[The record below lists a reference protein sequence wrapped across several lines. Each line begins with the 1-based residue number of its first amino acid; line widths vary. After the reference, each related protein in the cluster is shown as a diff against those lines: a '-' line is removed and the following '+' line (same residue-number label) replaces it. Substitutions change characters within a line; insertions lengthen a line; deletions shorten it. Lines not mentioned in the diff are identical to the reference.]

1 MHGAG
6 VRRARPGRAGRARRS
21 GSPDPRRTGCDQI
34 LFRLAVRGRDAC
46 PCARLRLWTL
56 TWRPAQEDAP
66 DVSRDT
72 GRSAG
77 TPRARR
83 RTAARRATAVMVV
96 SSALLA
102 VSPLGSIVA
111 VAEDPPTTSAPAPTT
126 PASDSTSSAPG
137 SSSTAPGSSD
147 APTTTGPS
155 SSTTNPQGP
164 SVDTV
169 DPTTT
174 TTPGDSTT
182 SSSAP
187 PLAVSA
193 ILQAANP
200 FDATH
205 GFTVLARHAGE
216 LRAGTT
222 LGAVAVGGDL
232 RFGPYSVTPTPP
244 AQLDE
249 TPIGL
254 LVGGS
259 VGLGSSAGRLT
270 VGDDARLLIGKV
282 GAAQTAAV
290 DGGVAVLPAGADV
303 AADPQLRAN
312 GPQEPQ
318 TVSSPGTFE
327 RAFGGVFADLA
338 ARGRTLAKLKPT
350 LTPTAADGGA
360 IASAGLPRADV
371 HLAAGDDDGPSVW
384 SVHAAD
390 LAQIGSITIDPA
402 PTEQRPLVI
411 NVDGDGGKVLLDRA
425 VTVDAAARADIVW
438 NVVDAKA
445 VVVAQPLAGSLLAP
459 TAPVQIDADVS
470 GQVVAD
476 SVVQRD
482 GTVGGTPFAAE
493 LPKVADTTTTTEP
506 PPSSTQPDTSAV
518 DPAAEAVPE
527 TVPPATG
534 NNAVITVKVGSE
546 RPSASAVNPLPGVT
560 LQLFDGTNAPTTCG
574 HGRLRH
580 VRVRPERRLLVHRA
594 EHAAGRRDEPG
605 PALLGRPDGYAH
617 RLVRS
622 HSVRHRRQRPV
633 LVDPVPVPH
642 RRSAPGRQ
650 HLRVVRHQ
658 RHVHARHGQ
667 HQQRRVRWHLAV
679 VAQQP
684 EPARHVRPQRRPRAR
699 RVGLGR
705 QLARLAQD
713 RREDLH
719 QLARRHALAGR
730 ALHLR
735 HRGPGQHHEQPEPPG
750 HPRLDPDRSRHGE
763 RLDRRSDRGEQHELG
778 PRHRAGGRERH
789 PLRRRH
795 RHHRRQPDGLRQRP
809 GAGELHPPPRA
820 RERHL
825 LGQHGEGQGDPDD
838 RPRRRRRRE
847 RLAQQ
852 PHLDLGTD
860 RQQRLLPD
868 QRLHAAGAALR
879 ALALGTCQGTI
890 SVVKQV
896 VPSTAPPGS
905 ITGAVPAGGWQFG
918 ATTTASGVAINP
930 TSGTTAAASGALNF
944 NLSFPGGTTTA
955 PVTVTET
962 QQAGYTLVQQGG
974 LNATCRRLD
983 TNAAVTVTN
992 SGANGFLVTAA
1003 TAFPVS
1009 CTVYNRAPSPAATVV
1024 VNKKWLI
1031 NGQSFDEGTQPSGF
1045 AAALTIGGVAQGWGV
1060 VRTGFQQGDTTVLNE
1075 TVSLRG
1081 LQCTL
1086 ISSLVTLANGTTV
1099 SARAAV
1105 HGHARGAARTPTRS
1119 RTPSPA
1125 SRG

>member
-1 MHGAG
+1 MHQMVLARSPEARRTTSLRFVRSSSASLPGPVLDGLTELFAVPVVEAYGMTEASHQMTCNPLPPGTAKRGSVGIATGIEVAILDAEHRVLPPGERGEVAIRGATVVDGYENNPAANEAAFTAGWFRTGDEG
-6 VRRARPGRAGRARRS
+6 VLDDEGYLFLTGRLKEQINRGGEKISPLEIDEVAPPPPGHRRGRHVRHPPRQAGRGGRRGGGARRGPRRHRGRAARLPAGAARPVQGAEADRPRGRDPQGRDRQDPTHRPRGAPRALTLFSWAPAPLAFASAIAALGGRHRGHERRRGRAAHAPARRVLDARGVTRYS
-21 GSPDPRRTGCDQI
+21 R
-34 LFRLAVRGRDAC
+34 RLAVRGRDAC

-111 VAEDPPTTSAPAPTT
+111 VAEDPPTTSAAGADDPGLRLDLLRPQPHRHRARLDRRR
-126 PASDSTSSAPG
+126 ASDAT
-137 SSSTAPGSSD
+137 
-147 APTTTGPS
+147 TTTGPS

-232 RFGPYSVTPTPP
+232 RFGPYTVTPTPP

-350 LTPTAADGGA
+350 LTPTAADGGV

-371 HLAAGDDDGPSVW
+371 HLAADDGDGPSVW

-425 VTVDAAARADIVW
+425 VTV
-438 NVVDAKA
+438 
-445 VVVAQPLAGSLLAP
+445 
-459 TAPVQIDADVS
+459 
-470 GQVVAD
+470 
-476 SVVQRD
+476 
-482 GTVGGTPFAAE
+482 
-493 LPKVADTTTTTEP
+493 
-506 PPSSTQPDTSAV
+506 
-518 DPAAEAVPE
+518 
-527 TVPPATG
+527 
-534 NNAVITVKVGSE
+534 E
-546 RPSASAVNPLPGVT
+546 R
-560 LQLFDGTNAPTTCG
+560 
-574 HGRLRH
+574 
-580 VRVRPERRLLVHRA
+580 
-594 EHAAGRRDEPG
+594 
-605 PALLGRPDGYAH
+605 
-617 RLVRS
+617 
-622 HSVRHRRQRPV
+622 
-633 LVDPVPVPH
+633 
-642 RRSAPGRQ
+642 
-650 HLRVVRHQ
+650 
-658 RHVHARHGQ
+658 
-667 HQQRRVRWHLAV
+667 
-679 VAQQP
+679 
-684 EPARHVRPQRRPRAR
+684 
-699 RVGLGR
+699 
-705 QLARLAQD
+705 
-713 RREDLH
+713 
-719 QLARRHALAGR
+719 
-730 ALHLR
+730 
-735 HRGPGQHHEQPEPPG
+735 RGPG
-750 HPRLDPDRSRHGE
+750 
-763 RLDRRSDRGEQHELG
+763 
-778 PRHRAGGRERH
+778 RHRVE
-789 PLRRRH
+789 
-795 RHHRRQPDGLRQRP
+795 
-809 GAGELHPPPRA
+809 
-820 RERHL
+820 
-825 LGQHGEGQGDPDD
+825 
-838 RPRRRRRRE
+838 RRRRE
-847 RLAQQ
+847 
-852 PHLDLGTD
+852 G
-860 RQQRLLPD
+860 
-868 QRLHAAGAALR
+868 
-879 ALALGTCQGTI
+879 
-890 SVVKQV
+890 
-896 VPSTAPPGS
+896 
-905 ITGAVPAGGWQFG
+905 
-918 ATTTASGVAINP
+918 
-930 TSGTTAAASGALNF
+930 
-944 NLSFPGGTTTA
+944 
-955 PVTVTET
+955 
-962 QQAGYTLVQQGG
+962 
-974 LNATCRRLD
+974 RR
-983 TNAAVTVTN
+983 
-992 SGANGFLVTAA
+992 
-1003 TAFPVS
+1003 
-1009 CTVYNRAPSPAATVV
+1009 
-1024 VNKKWLI
+1024 
-1031 NGQSFDEGTQPSGF
+1031 
-1045 AAALTIGGVAQGWGV
+1045 
-1060 VRTGFQQGDTTVLNE
+1060 
-1075 TVSLRG
+1075 
-1081 LQCTL
+1081 
-1086 ISSLVTLANGTTV
+1086 
-1099 SARAAV
+1099 
-1105 HGHARGAARTPTRS
+1105 RGAAARRQPARPDGAGARSTPTCRARSSPTRWCSATGPSAARRS
-1119 RTPSPA
+1119 RPSCRRSPTRRRPPSRPPPRPSPTPAPSSRPPKRFPRPCRRRRATTPSSP
-1125 SRG
+1125 